1 MWSALLRS
9 RLAPSSSL
17 ALHQRQWRLGFPCA
31 SRACST
37 SASAAAAPAAPAAP
51 GVDQWSIL
59 ELQEVEKVLSDVR
72 ADDVKV
78 IPGRQDRDWADY
90 IVLATGRSSW
100 HVKNIAQA
108 LLYKAK
114 QKQKGARR
122 LILPSVSWS
131 MSSGGKSSAKKEE
144 KEGKWV
150 VVDSGKVV
158 VHALDEEARAYYDL
172 DGLLTTET
180 LQEDSIQDLGKA
192 LVKIRRKNNSK
203 RRTQNG
209 A

>member
-1 MWSALLRS
+1 MWPALLRS

-17 ALHQRQWRLGFPCA
+17 ALHQQWRLGFPCA
-31 SRACST
+31 SRVCST
-37 SASAAAAPAAPAAP
+37 SASAATAHGA
-51 GVDQWSIL
+51 DQWSVL
-59 ELQEVEKVLSDVR
+59 DLQEVEKVLSDVR
-72 ADDVKV
+72 ADDVRV
-78 IPGRQDRDWADY
+78 IPGRKDRDWADH

-122 LILPSVSWS
+122 LMLPNVSWS
-131 MSSGGKSSAKKEE
+131 TSTGGKSLAKKEE

-172 DGLLTTET
+172 DGLLSTNSC
-180 LQEDSIQDLGKA
+180 QEDSIQDLGKA

-203 RRTQNG
+203 RRTQKG

>member
-1 MWSALLRS
+1 MWSALLRT
-9 RLAPSSSL
+9 RLAPSSSA
-17 ALHQRQWRLGFPCA
+17 ALRQQWRLGFPCA
-31 SRACST
+31 DRASSS
-37 SASAAAAPAAPAAP
+37 SAGAAAATAPH

-59 ELQEVEKVLSDVR
+59 ELPEVEKVLSDVR

-78 IPGRQDRDWADY
+78 IQGRKDRDWADY

-122 LILPSVSWS
+122 LMLPTVSWS
-131 MSSGGKSSAKKEE
+131 TSSGGKSSAKKDE

-150 VVDSGKVV
+150 VIDSGKVV

-172 DGLLTTET
+172 DGLLTTDT
-180 LQEDSIQDLGKA
+180 RQEDSIQDLGKA
-192 LVKIRRKNNSK
+192 MVKIRRKNNSK
-203 RRTQNG
+203 RRTQDG

>member
-1 MWSALLRS
+1 MWSALVRS
-9 RLAPSSSL
+9 RVVPSSSL
-17 ALHQRQWRLGFPCA
+17 VLHQPWRLGFPCA
-31 SRACST
+31 DRARST
-37 SASAAAAPAAPAAP
+37 SSSSSSAVGH

-78 IPGRQDRDWADY
+78 IPGRKDRDWADY

-108 LLYKAK
+108 LIYKAK
-114 QKQKGARR
+114 QKQKGAQRMM
-122 LILPSVSWS
+122 LPSVSWS
-131 MSSGGKSSAKKEE
+131 VSSGGKSLAKKEE

-172 DGLLTTET
+172 DGLLTSDAR
-180 LQEDSIQDLGKA
+180 QEDSIQDLGKA

>member
-17 ALHQRQWRLGFPCA
+17 AQYQQWSLGFLGA

-37 SASAAAAPAAPAAP
+37 STAAAH

-59 ELQEVEKVLSDVR
+59 DLQEVEKVLSDVR

-78 IPGRQDRDWADY
+78 IPGRKDRDWADY

-122 LILPSVSWS
+122 LMLPSVSWS
-131 MSSGGKSSAKKEE
+131 TSSGGKSSAKKEV

-172 DGLLTTET
+172 DGLLSTDSY
-180 LQEDSIQDLGKA
+180 QEDSIQDLGKA